1 MNKILV
7 VLTVMT
13 IFISIIFVGCDQVIG
28 SGDLETEEY
37 SFSDFKKVE
46 IGSAFK
52 FDIRQSDT
60 YSVSI
65 TADDNV
71 IDDVKVSK
79 SGDTLKIDL
88 SLFGS
93 LGSVTLEA
101 EITMPQLVGLDIS
114 GASRGSVS
122 GFSSSDNIDIELSGA
137 SRLTGDI
144 TAGDIDIE
152 ASGASNIELTGS
164 AGNLVADVSGASRCS
179 LDDFPVNDADVEF
192 SGASSG
198 TINLSGR
205 LDADISGASRL
216 YYIGEPTM
224 GNVNTSGASSL
235 SKR

>member
-1 MNKILV
+1 MNKILT
-7 VLTVMT
+7 VLLIT
-13 IFISIIFVGCDQVIG
+13 IIFASMLFTGCNILVG
-28 SGDLETEEY
+28 SGNLETQEY

-52 FDIRQSDT
+52 FDIKRSDT
-60 YSVSI
+60 YSISI

-71 IDDVKVSK
+71 IEHVKVSK
-79 SGDTLKIDL
+79 SGDTLKIGL
-88 SLFGS
+88 SPFGS
-93 LGSVTLEA
+93 LGAVTLEA
-101 EITMPQLVGLDIS
+101 DITLPQLARLDIS
-114 GASRGSVS
+114 GASRGFIS
-122 GFSSSDNIDIELSGA
+122 GFSSAEDIDIEISGASQLTGDITAGNIDIELSGA
-137 SRLTGDI
+137 S
-144 TAGDIDIE
+144 
-152 ASGASNIELTGS
+152 NIELDGS

-205 LDADISGASRL
+205 LDANLSGASRL

-224 GNVNTSGASSL
+224 GNIDTSGASSL

>member
-1 MNKILV
+1 MKKALAFLLV
-7 VLTVMT
+7 M
-13 IFISIIFVGCDQVIG
+13 IIFASMLFIGCNLLVG
-28 SGDLETEEY
+28 SGNLETEEY

-52 FDIRQSDT
+52 FDIKRSDT

-71 IDDVKVSK
+71 INHVRVSK
-79 SGDTLKIDL
+79 SGDTLKIGM
-88 SLFGS
+88 STFGP

-101 EITMPQLVGLDIS
+101 DVTLPQLVGLEIS
-114 GASRGSVS
+114 GASRGSIS
-122 GFSSSDNIDIELSGA
+122 GFSSSDNLDIDLSGA

-152 ASGASNIELTGS
+152 ISGASNIELDGS
-164 AGNLVADVSGASRCS
+164 AGNLVAEVSGASRCS
-179 LDDFPVNDADVEF
+179 LEDFPVNDADVEF

-205 LDADISGASRL
+205 LDANLSGASRL

-224 GNVNTSGASSL
+224 GNIDTSGASSL
-235 SKR
+235 SEK